1 MNTYQFL
8 IDYFND
14 SPTII
19 QAAWIIIGL
28 FSILIIGLIFYL
40 KYLRGH
46 LRKKERISAA
56 YEQEYE
62 SALITYLYAG
72 NEEETISLEQ
82 QAIIDLLKN
91 DAKEPFK
98 RKILIAVL
106 VKLKNEISGEVA
118 DSIQNLYYQTK
129 LVDYALSRLSHK
141 KWFVIAKGI
150 RELKQFQIKEAYDQV
165 IIHLNHP
172 RPEVRKEMQLYM
184 VNLFDFEGLTF
195 LDLLETPLSEWDQI
209 QLLEIVQKLETQN
222 ISNITSWLHSSNDSV
237 IIFALKLAKIY
248 NQLEA
253 KNEIIQL
260 LHHRNKKVR
269 LDAIDVLSYLNVL
282 EAKEILKTDLEK
294 RSQEEQ
300 IAVFKM
306 MENLYE
312 SDDESFIM
320 KYINYDLFE
329 IKIMALKILK
339 GINREKFCALK
350 IQSANDPYLRI
361 VNFIENN

>member
-1 MNTYQFL
+1 MNTYRFL

-19 QAAWIIIGL
+19 QATWIVIGL
-28 FSILIIGLIFYL
+28 FSILILGLILYL

-46 LRKKERISAA
+46 LRKKESITVA

-62 SALITYLYAG
+62 AALITYLYAG
-72 NEEETISLEQ
+72 NDEEEISSEQ

-91 DAKEPFK
+91 GAKEPFK

-106 VKLKNEISGEVA
+106 LKLKNEISGEVA
-118 DSIQNLYYQTK
+118 ESIQNLYYQTE

-141 KWFVIAKGI
+141 KWYVIAKGI
-150 RELKQFQIKEAYDQV
+150 RELKQFQIKEAYNPV

-184 VNLFDFEGLTF
+184 VNLFYFEGLTF

-209 QLLEIVQKLETQN
+209 QLLEILQKLENQN
-222 ISNITSWLHSSNDSV
+222 ISNITSWLQSSNDSV

-260 LHHRNKKVR
+260 LHHINKKVR
-269 LDAIDVLSYLNVL
+269 LEAIDVLSYLNVL
-282 EAKEILKTDLEK
+282 EAKEILKTDLQK

-306 MENLYE
+306 IENLYE
-312 SDDESFIM
+312 NDDESFIM
-320 KYINYDLFE
+320 KYIHDDLFE
-329 IKIMALKILK
+329 IKIIALKILK
-339 GINREKFCALK
+339 RINREKFCSLK
-350 IQSANDPYLRI
+350 SESSDDSFLRI

>member
-1 MNTYQFL
+1 MNTSIFL

-14 SPTII
+14 SPPII
-19 QAAWIIIGL
+19 QAAWIISGL
-28 FSILIIGLIFYL
+28 FFILISGLILYL
-40 KYLRGH
+40 KYLRSY
-46 LRKKERISAA
+46 LRKKEKITAA

-62 SALITYLYAG
+62 YALITYLYAG
-72 NEEETISLEQ
+72 NEEEAISLEQ

-91 DAKEPFK
+91 YAKDPFK

-118 DSIQNLYYQTK
+118 ESIQYLYYQTE

-209 QLLEIVQKLETQN
+209 QLLEVLQKLENQN
-222 ISNITSWLHSSNDSV
+222 ISCSTSWLQSSNDSV
-237 IIFALKLAKIY
+237 ILFALKLAKIY
-248 NQLEA
+248 NQLEG
-253 KNEIIQL
+253 KNEIMQL
-260 LHHRNKKVR
+260 LHHINKEVR
-269 LDAIDVLSYLNVL
+269 LEAIDVLSYLNVL
-282 EAKEILKTDLEK
+282 EAKEILKLDLQK
-294 RSQEEQ
+294 RSEEEQ
-300 IAVFKM
+300 IAFFKM

-312 SDDESFIM
+312 SNDESFIM
-320 KYINYDLFE
+320 KYIHDDVFE
-329 IKIMALKILK
+329 IKVVALKILK
-339 GINREKFCALK
+339 IVNREKFSTLK
-350 IQSANDPYLRI
+350 SESSEGSFLKI
-361 VNFIENN
+361 VNFIEKN